1 MAKKAKLDILEINI
15 DEKNENGLHDDVI
28 LEEREDDEPNDRKDR
43 FAIFS
48 KAKGWMRK
56 PLFWMIILISVVM
69 VGLIA
74 GIFIGLNKEMGGGGP
89 VEQKTRIVSELPVLT
104 KETMTIF
111 EGFVID
117 QKDEKGH
124 IWIVFCDVALELDK
138 SETATAVDSGRID
151 VRNVIYTLLKQEPV
165 KDGLSPEGK
174 TRFKARLRN
183 ELNNLFG
190 ENLVK
195 NIYFTRYEVN

>member
-15 DEKNENGLHDDVI
+15 DEKNEDGLHDDII
-28 LEEREDDEPNDRKDR
+28 LEEREDDGSNDRRDR
-43 FAIFS
+43 FTILS

-56 PLFWMIILISVVM
+56 PLFWIILISVVM

-74 GIFIGLNKEMGGGGP
+74 GIFIGLNKEMDRGGP
-89 VEQKTRIVSELPVLT
+89 VEQKKRIVSEVPVLT

-111 EGFVID
+111 DGFVID
-117 QKDEKGH
+117 QKDDKGH

-138 SETATAVDSGRID
+138 SKTATAVDSGRID

-165 KDGLSPEGK
+165 KDGLSSEGK
-174 TRFKARLRN
+174 IRFKARLRN

-195 NIYFTRYEVN
+195 NIYFTRYEMN

>member
-15 DEKNENGLHDDVI
+15 DEKNEDGLHDDII
-28 LEEREDDEPNDRKDR
+28 LEEREDDGSNDRKDR
-43 FAIFS
+43 FAILS

-56 PLFWMIILISVVM
+56 PLFWIILISVVM

-74 GIFIGLNKEMGGGGP
+74 GIFIGLNKEMDRGGP
-89 VEQKTRIVSELPVLT
+89 VEQKKRIVSEVPVLT

-111 EGFVID
+111 DGFVID
-117 QKDEKGH
+117 QKDDKGH

-138 SETATAVDSGRID
+138 SKTVTAVDSGRID

-195 NIYFTRYEVN
+195 SIYFTRYEMN

>member
-1 MAKKAKLDILEINI
+1 MAKKAKLDILEISI
-15 DEKNENGLHDDVI
+15 DEKNEDGLHDDII
-28 LEEREDDEPNDRKDR
+28 LEEREDDGSNDRRDR
-43 FAIFS
+43 FAILS

-56 PLFWMIILISVVM
+56 PLFWIILISVVM

-74 GIFIGLNKEMGGGGP
+74 GIFIGLNKEMDRGGH
-89 VEQKTRIVSELPVLT
+89 VEQKKRIVSEVPVLT

-111 EGFVID
+111 DGFVID
-117 QKDEKGH
+117 QKDDKGH

-138 SETATAVDSGRID
+138 SKTATAVDSGRID

-195 NIYFTRYEVN
+195 SIYFTRYEMN

>member
-15 DEKNENGLHDDVI
+15 DEKNGDGLHDDII
-28 LEEREDDEPNDRKDR
+28 LEEREDDGSNDRRDR
-43 FAIFS
+43 FAILS

-56 PLFWMIILISVVM
+56 PLFWIILISVVM

-74 GIFIGLNKEMGGGGP
+74 GILIGLNKEMDRGGS
-89 VEQKTRIVSELPVLT
+89 VEQKKRIVSEVPVLT

-111 EGFVID
+111 DGFVID
-117 QKDEKGH
+117 QKDDKGH
-124 IWIVFCDVALELDK
+124 IWIVFCDVALELNK
-138 SETATAVDSGRID
+138 SKTATAVDSGRID

-174 TRFKARLRN
+174 IRFKAKLRN

-195 NIYFTRYEVN
+195 NIYFTRYEMN